1 MQAETPKGH
10 VDLLLLAVL
19 AQEPAH
25 GYGVVESLRDRS
37 GGVFDLAEGTVYP
50 SLYRLEREGFVT
62 SRWDASEGRRRRVY
76 RLTRSGRREL
86 ARRRGA
92 WDRFGRAMEAVIG

>member
-19 AQEPAH
+19 AHEPAH
-25 GYGVVESLRDRS
+25 GYRVVESLRDRS